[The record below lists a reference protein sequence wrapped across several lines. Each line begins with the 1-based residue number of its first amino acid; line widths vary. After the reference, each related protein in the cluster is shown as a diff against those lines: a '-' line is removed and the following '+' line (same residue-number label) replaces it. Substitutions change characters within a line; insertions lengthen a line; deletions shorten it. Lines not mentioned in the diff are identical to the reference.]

1 MKAAKQLR
9 NGEFQKKYGPWA
21 VVAGASEGLGAQ
33 FAEHLAR
40 RGLDL
45 VLIARRAELLQT
57 LAARLRQDYHVEV
70 LELPLDLASPYA
82 PAQIV
87 RATAALDI
95 GLLVYNAAYSSVGSF
110 LESPIEDHLKEI
122 DTNVRTPLLLIHAF
136 GLRFAN
142 RRCGGI
148 LMMSSLS
155 AFQGSAMIANYA
167 ATKAYSLLLGEG
179 LWEEWRNLGV
189 DVLVCLASAIKT
201 PGYLA
206 SRPRQ
211 SLIFSTP
218 ASDPG
223 EVAAAAL
230 DALGKQ
236 PTVIP
241 GVSNRMASFFM
252 RRLLPRRTA
261 IRLMGRVMRGMYPR
275 KT

>member
-1 MKAAKQLR
+1 MTSAKQFT
-9 NGEFQKKYGPWA
+9 NGEFQRKYGPCA

-33 FAEHLAR
+33 FAEQLAR

-45 VLIARRAELLQT
+45 VLVARRAELLET
-57 LAARLRQDYHVEV
+57 LAARLRQEYHVEV

-87 RATAALDI
+87 RATAALDV
-95 GLLVYNAAYSSVGSF
+95 GLLVYNAAFSAVGSF
-110 LESPIEDHLKEI
+110 LETPVEDHLKEI

-142 RRCGGI
+142 RRRGGI
-148 LMMSSLS
+148 LLMSSLS
-155 AFQGSAMIANYA
+155 AFQGSAMISNYS

-179 LWEEWRNLGV
+179 LWEEWRELGI
-189 DVLVCLASAIKT
+189 DALVCLGSAIKT

-211 SLIFSTP
+211 PFLFAPP
-218 ASDPG
+218 ASEPQ

-230 DALGKQ
+230 NALGTQ
-236 PTVIP
+236 PSVIP
-241 GVSNRMASFFM
+241 GTGNRLSSFFM
-252 RRLLPRRTA
+252 RRLLPRKAA
-261 IRLMGRVMRGMYPR
+261 IRMMGRVMRGMYPR
-275 KT
+275 KK

>member
-1 MKAAKQLR
+1 MTAAKQLT

-21 VVAGASEGLGAQ
+21 VVAGASEGLGAR
-33 FAEHLAR
+33 FAEQLAHRGLNLVLVAR
-40 RGLDL
+40 RG
-45 VLIARRAELLQT
+45 ELLQT
-57 LAARLRQDYHVEV
+57 LAARLRQEYQIEV

-87 RATAALDI
+87 RTTAAIDV

-110 LESPIEDHLKEI
+110 LECPIEDHLKQI

-142 RRCGGI
+142 RRRGG
-148 LMMSSLS
+148 LLLMSSLS

-179 LWEEWRNLGV
+179 LWEEWREQGV
-189 DVLVCLASAIKT
+189 DVLVCLGSAIKT

-211 SLIFSTP
+211 PFVFSPP
-218 ASDPG
+218 ASDPD
-223 EVAAAAL
+223 EVAVAAL

-236 PTVIP
+236 
-241 GVSNRMASFFM
+241 
-252 RRLLPRRTA
+252 
-261 IRLMGRVMRGMYPR
+261 
-275 KT
+275 